1 MSDAKAD
8 WRADRRRYG
17 ARGWMQRSLWAV
29 AVYRFGRWVDEQPPG
44 ARRRALSLGYWAA
57 FLVAETL
64 TGVSILKDV
73 SIGSGLRIHHAGPVV
88 INAGVVIGA
97 NCTMEHGVTLGVRHP
112 GGPVP
117 RLGDDVVL
125 GAYAQVL
132 GDVTVGDGAHVGALT
147 LVLDDVPP
155 GATAVGV
162 PARLVGRREAP

>member
-1 MSDAKAD
+1 MSAAQAD

-17 ARGWMQRSLWAV
+17 ARGWIQRSLWAV

-44 ARRRALSLGYWAA
+44 VRRRALTTAYWVA

-64 TGVSILKDV
+64 TGISILKDV
-73 SIGSGLRIHHAGPVV
+73 RIGAGLRIHHAGPVV
-88 INAGVVIGA
+88 VNAGVVIGA

-132 GDVTVGDGAHVGALT
+132 GEVAVGDGARIGALT
-147 LVLDDVPP
+147 LVLDDVPA

-162 PARLVGRREAP
+162 PARVVSHPARP